1 MQRSEPESFVA
12 AYAYAA
18 IPARIALEQHRWS
31 EAAALSP
38 ASKPFPWDRFAWAE
52 AITSFSRAIGAARS
66 GDAAKARAEVQ
77 KLDGYR
83 TALIA
88 GKQTYWAE
96 QVNIQQQA
104 AAAWAARA
112 EGKNDDALKL
122 MRAAADLED
131 STEKHPVTPAPVVP
145 ARELLGEMLL
155 DLNQPAQALVE
166 FEASATRE
174 PNRFNGIFGA
184 ARAAELS
191 GDRAKAKSLYARLV
205 SMCDRAD
212 GDRPELR
219 QAKAALAK

>member
-1 MQRSEPESFVA
+1 MQKSEPESFVA

-31 EAAALSP
+31 EAATLSP
-38 ASKPFPWDRFAWAE
+38 ASKPFPWDRFAWGE
-52 AITSFSRAIGAARS
+52 AITSFARAIGAARS
-66 GDAAKARAEVQ
+66 GDAGKARAEVQ

-83 TALIA
+83 TALVA
-88 GKQTYWAE
+88 AKQTYWAE
-96 QVNIQQQA
+96 QVNIQQHA

-112 EGKNDDALKL
+112 EGKTDEALKL

-155 DLNQPAQALVE
+155 ELNQPAQALVE
-166 FEASATRE
+166 FEASAGRD
-174 PNRFNGIFGA
+174 PNRLNGLLGA

-191 GDRAKAKSLYARLV
+191 GDAARARTLYGRAVAL
-205 SMCDRAD
+205 CDRAD
-212 GDRPELR
+212 AERPELR
-219 QAKAALAK
+219 HAKAVLAK